1 MPGSLLVVQHEDD
14 CPAGWLGEW
23 MSPVGVVL
31 DVCRPYR
38 GDALPTTMDGHDALL
53 VLGGAMGAGD
63 DDRCP
68 WLPATRA
75 LIRDAVGVGA
85 PLLGV
90 CLGHQLVAAA
100 LGGTVVVNPQGRSLG
115 ITEVRRNE
123 QGRADPLLSAVP
135 DGAVAVQWNND
146 VVANLPGG
154 ATVLARDGRGDVQVA
169 RFTAQAWGVQFHP
182 EVSPAIFRAW
192 VAGDPDGKGTPG
204 GSGPGPAEVVAQI
217 DAAEALLRS
226 TWQPF
231 AERFAELVLS
241 APVPR

>member
-1 MPGSLLVVQHEDD
+1 MPDSLLVVQHEDD

-23 MSPVGVVL
+23 MAGLGVVL

-38 GDALPTTMDGHDALL
+38 GDVLPTTMHGYDGLL

-63 DDRCP
+63 DDHCD
-68 WLPATRA
+68 WLRATRD
-75 LIRDAVGVGA
+75 LIRVAAGDGV

-90 CLGHQLVAAA
+90 CLGHQLVTAA
-100 LGGTVVVNPQGRSLG
+100 LGGTVVVNPQGRALG
-115 ITEVRRNE
+115 ITEVRRND
-123 QGRADPLLSAVP
+123 QGRVDPLLSAVQ

-146 VVANLPGG
+146 VVASLPDG
-154 ATVLARDGRGDVQVA
+154 ATVLARDGRGDVQAA
-169 RFTAQAWGVQFHP
+169 RFTAQSWGVQFHP
-182 EVSPAIFRAW
+182 EVSPAIFRSW

-204 GSGPGPAEVVAQI
+204 GSGPGPAEVAAQI
-217 DAAEALLRS
+217 EAAEELLRA
-226 TWQPF
+226 TWRPF